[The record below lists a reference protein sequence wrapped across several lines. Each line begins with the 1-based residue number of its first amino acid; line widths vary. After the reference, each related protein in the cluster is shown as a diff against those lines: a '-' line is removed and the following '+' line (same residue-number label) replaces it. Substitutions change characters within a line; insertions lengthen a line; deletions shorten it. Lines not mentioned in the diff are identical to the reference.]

1 MTTKNPAAQLLGSLG
16 GKARAAKSS
25 PEKLQAVAKL
35 GAAARWK
42 NHIKKPRVRK
52 KAKPPIPSDS

>member
-1 MTTKNPAAQLLGSLG
+1 MSKNAAAQLLGSLG

-25 PEKLQAVAKL
+25 PEKLAAVARM

-42 NHIKKPRVRK
+42 DHVKTKRVRK
-52 KAKPPIPSDS
+52 SQKPPQSLV